1 MAGKRIVVFGWASKV
16 QVHLSRWIYGLS
28 GRGYDVKVIA
38 LGGEP
43 LDGVE
48 TCNLP
53 RKGKWSYL
61 TQASTAVREAKRF
74 RPHLVHAH
82 YATGFG
88 YWAYRTNLQPR
99 VVSVWGADVFDFPTT
114 RLRRALVRKVLK
126 RATHITATSQLL
138 RRKTLEILPGAQDKI
153 TVIPFGVLVA
163 DKLIPPPL
171 SDPVRLCYIK
181 NHNWKYGPDVLLK
194 AMVEVRKVIPD
205 IKLSMAGTGELN
217 EFLKS
222 MAAQL
227 NLSDTVDF
235 VGFVPHER
243 MYSFIGQH
251 HLMVMPSVMDSE
263 SFGVAALEA
272 SACGRPVIASNVGG
286 VPEVVVN
293 GKTGILVPPNDPHK
307 LAEAIIRLA
316 QDAET
321 REKMGKTGYEFVKQH
336 YSWERSLDM
345 MCDLYERLIN
355 ENQSR

>member
-28 GRGYDVKVIA
+28 GRGYNVKVIA
-38 LGGEP
+38 LGGES

-61 TQASTAVREAKRF
+61 TQASAAVREARRF

-88 YWAYRTNLQPR
+88 YWAYRTNIQPR
-99 VVSVWGADVFDFPTT
+99 VISVWGTDVIDFPTT
-114 RLRRALVRKVLK
+114 RLKRALVRRVLK
-126 RATHITATSQLL
+126 RATHITVTSQLL
-138 RRKTLEILPGAQDKI
+138 LRKTLEVLPGAQDKI
-153 TVIPFGVLVA
+153 TVVPFGVPVF
-163 DKLIPPPL
+163 DKLTPPPR
-171 SDPVRLCYIK
+171 SGPVWLCYIK
-181 NHNWKYGPDVLLK
+181 NHNWRYGPDVLLK
-194 AMVEVRKVIPD
+194 AMVEVKKVIPD

-222 MAAQL
+222 LAAQL
-227 NLSDTVDF
+227 NLSGTVDF
-235 VGFVPHER
+235 VGFVPHEQ
-243 MYSFIGQH
+243 MYSFISQH
-251 HLMVMPSVMDSE
+251 HLMVMPSLTE
-263 SFGVAALEA
+263 AFGVAALEA

-286 VPEVVVN
+286 VPEVVLD
-293 GKTGILVPPNDPHK
+293 GTTGILVPPKDPDK
-307 LAEAIIRLA
+307 LAQAIISLT
-316 QDAET
+316 QDAGR
-321 REKMGKTGYEFVKQH
+321 REKMGRAGYEFVKQR

-355 ENQSR
+355 EKLSR